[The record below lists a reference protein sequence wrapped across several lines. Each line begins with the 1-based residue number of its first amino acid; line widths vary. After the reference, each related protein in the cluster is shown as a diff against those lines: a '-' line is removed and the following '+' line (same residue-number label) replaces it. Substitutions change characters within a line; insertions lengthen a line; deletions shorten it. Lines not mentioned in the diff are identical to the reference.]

1 MSPLPSLE
9 IVLHI
14 SSELTRTLTSTRA
27 HSDLHRF
34 LADALEYRNRLSEI
48 RDGILGVERRR
59 KGMWK
64 VVRTVANDFLA
75 EEEGAVYGQQQQ
87 QQDGGASYD

>member
-1 MSPLPSLE
+1 MSQASLN
-9 IVLHI
+9 IVRTGD
-14 SSELTRTLTSTRA
+14 LTRLLLARA
-27 HSDLHRF
+27 HTHRDLHRF

-87 QQDGGASYD
+87 QQQDGGAGYD

>member
-1 MSPLPSLE
+1 MRSIL
-9 IVLHI
+9 
-14 SSELTRTLTSTRA
+14 R
-27 HSDLHRF
+27 SDLHRF
-34 LADALEYRNRLSEI
+34 LADAIEYRNRLSEI

-75 EEEGAVYGQQQQ
+75 EEEGAVYGQHAAT
-87 QQDGGASYD
+87 QDSATFE